1 MSFTFQDDSIFIKTN
16 TKNPFLKSVNG
27 EHANNPFKI
36 TATKNNTL
44 DGNRN
49 SDTQTKNSSLKS
61 VNDEHVKN
69 PFKMT
74 HTPTNKN
81 NGLDGSSKTE
91 NDNENSASQNLT
103 VHEGETFQVWFKR
116 QKAELQEQN
125 PDMAV
130 ENLAKLA
137 LKLYKKQAA
146 KRKASGEADGSSQKS
161 KQAKLSAYAFSK

>member
-27 EHANNPFKI
+27 EHTNNPFKI

-44 DGNRN
+44 DGNSN
-49 SDTQTKNSSLKS
+49 TDGHTKNSSLKS
-61 VNDEHVKN
+61 VNEHGKN

-81 NGLDGSSKTE
+81 NALDGSSKTE
-91 NDNENSASQNLT
+91 NDNENSTSQNLT
-103 VHEGETFQVWFKR
+103 VHEGETFQGWFKR
-116 QKAELQEQN
+116 QKAELQKQN
-125 PDMAV
+125 PNMAM
-130 ENLAKLA
+130 ENLAKHA
-137 LKLYKKQAA
+137 LKLYKMQAA
-146 KRKASGEADGSSQKS
+146 KRKASGEAEGSSQKS